1 MKKQYIIPSLKEK
14 SVLAD
19 VMLLAE
25 DNGPSNVV
33 DLPDNWGDLQPDGD
47 W

>member
-1 MKKQYIIPSLKEK
+1 MKKQYTIPSLKEK

-33 DLPDNWGDLQPDGD
+33 DFEWGDGLQTDD
-47 W
+47 EW

>member
-1 MKKQYIIPSLKEK
+1 MKKQYTIPSLKEK

-25 DNGPSNVV
+25 DNGPSNVT
-33 DLPDNWGDLQPDGD
+33 DFEWGDGVITPDD
-47 W
+47 EW